1 VIRDGRRVNA
11 ETGRPLAF
19 TILLNSPSMERVA
32 LPFVANLRR
41 LGIDAN
47 VRTVDTAQYQNRLQN
62 FDFDMTVA
70 VWGQSLSP
78 GNEQRDFWTSQAAD
92 RPGSRNL
99 AGIRSEAVDRLVDLL
114 ISATTREELRTR
126 AAALDRVLLWGHY
139 VIPHWY
145 AGVTRVAY
153 WSKLEHPRNLPPYGI
168 AFDAWWIEHESRSTR

>member
-1 VIRDGRRVNA
+1 
-11 ETGRPLAF
+11 
-19 TILLNSPSMERVA
+19 
-32 LPFVANLRR
+32 
-41 LGIDAN
+41 
-47 VRTVDTAQYQNRLQN
+47 VDTAQYQNRIHS

-70 VWGQSLSP
+70 AWGQSLSP

-114 ISATTREELRTR
+114 IAASTRDELRTR
-126 AAALDRVLLWGHY
+126 AAALDRVLLWGYY

-153 WSKLEHPRNLPPYGI
+153 WNKLEHPQTLPPYGI
-168 AFDAWWIEHESRSTR
+168 AFDAWWIRREPQSSSKPPP